1 MTFSYLRDILQI
13 DLILKQVKSYHT
25 PRKKEREKGGDLI
38 ETRQEA
44 DQKAEDQARTSGARP
59 GKLAGRQTEA
69 ERRAYCSPQEHE
81 HNPRHPAAGR
91 MTSTGR
97 SSSMNRYKITYIV
110 DEGETETAYITERTE
125 AAARKVFKA
134 ASKGRE
140 ITDVELDDT
149 DVPATKEQER
159 ETLSKIKQMVEELG
173 PQSYIAAAFEGC
185 FDVAEQN
192 IEDDFACSMKQR
204 AETAEQQLAY
214 NRRELDDAK
223 KRLKEL
229 GGLVDSLKEE
239 NRSLG
244 LRLTRSVFPSDLYL
258 DLWTLATDD
267 AKESR
272 ERMASAADIMA
283 EMADTTQDIAFTRA
297 VTIYREQKARAARC
311 ERMVAG
317 LDEHRPEGV

>member
-1 MTFSYLRDILQI
+1 
-13 DLILKQVKSYHT
+13 
-25 PRKKEREKGGDLI
+25 
-38 ETRQEA
+38 
-44 DQKAEDQARTSGARP
+44 
-59 GKLAGRQTEA
+59 
-69 ERRAYCSPQEHE
+69 
-81 HNPRHPAAGR
+81 
-91 MTSTGR
+91 
-97 SSSMNRYKITYIV
+97 MNRYKITYIV

-125 AAARKVFKA
+125 AAARKVFKTV
-134 ASKGRE
+134 SKGRE
-140 ITDVELDDT
+140 ITDVELYDT
-149 DVPATKEQER
+149 NVPATKEQER

-173 PQSYIAAAFEGC
+173 PQSYLATAFRGAFE
-185 FDVAEQN
+185 DAEQN
-192 IEDDFACSMKQR
+192 IEDDAAYSWYDR
-204 AETAEQQLAY
+204 AESATKRAEAA
-214 NRRELDDAK
+214 EE
-223 KRLKEL
+223 RLKEL

-283 EMADTTQDIAFTRA
+283 EMADTPQDIAFTRA

>member
-1 MTFSYLRDILQI
+1 
-13 DLILKQVKSYHT
+13 
-25 PRKKEREKGGDLI
+25 
-38 ETRQEA
+38 
-44 DQKAEDQARTSGARP
+44 
-59 GKLAGRQTEA
+59 
-69 ERRAYCSPQEHE
+69 
-81 HNPRHPAAGR
+81 
-91 MTSTGR
+91 
-97 SSSMNRYKITYIV
+97 MNRYKITYIV

-140 ITDVELDDT
+140 ITDVELYDT

-173 PQSYIAAAFEGC
+173 PQSYLATAFRGAFE
-185 FDVAEQN
+185 DAEQN
-192 IEDDFACSMKQR
+192 IEDDAAYSWYDR
-204 AETAEQQLAY
+204 AESATKRAEAA
-214 NRRELDDAK
+214 EE
-223 KRLKEL
+223 RLKEL

-283 EMADTTQDIAFTRA
+283 EMADTPQDIAFTRA

>member
-1 MTFSYLRDILQI
+1 
-13 DLILKQVKSYHT
+13 
-25 PRKKEREKGGDLI
+25 
-38 ETRQEA
+38 
-44 DQKAEDQARTSGARP
+44 
-59 GKLAGRQTEA
+59 
-69 ERRAYCSPQEHE
+69 
-81 HNPRHPAAGR
+81 
-91 MTSTGR
+91 
-97 SSSMNRYKITYIV
+97 MNRYKITYIV

-173 PQSYIAAAFEGC
+173 PQSYIAAAFDGC

-214 NRRELDDAK
+214 NQRELDDAK

-239 NRSLG
+239 KPLPRIA
-244 LRLTRSVFPSDLYL
+244 V
-258 DLWTLATDD
+258 D
-267 AKESR
+267 AVC
-272 ERMASAADIMA
+272 I
-283 EMADTTQDIAFTRA
+283 
-297 VTIYREQKARAARC
+297 
-311 ERMVAG
+311 
-317 LDEHRPEGV
+317 PE

>member
-1 MTFSYLRDILQI
+1 
-13 DLILKQVKSYHT
+13 
-25 PRKKEREKGGDLI
+25 
-38 ETRQEA
+38 
-44 DQKAEDQARTSGARP
+44 
-59 GKLAGRQTEA
+59 
-69 ERRAYCSPQEHE
+69 
-81 HNPRHPAAGR
+81 
-91 MTSTGR
+91 
-97 SSSMNRYKITYIV
+97 MNRYKITYIV

-125 AAARKVFKA
+125 AAARKVFKTL
-134 ASKGRE
+134 SKGRE

-192 IEDDFACSMKQR
+192 IEDDFACSMKKR

-223 KRLKEL
+223 KQLKEL

-244 LRLTRSVFPSDLYL
+244 LRLARSVFPSDLYL

-283 EMADTTQDIAFTRA
+283 EMADTPQDIVFTRA

>member
-1 MTFSYLRDILQI
+1 
-13 DLILKQVKSYHT
+13 
-25 PRKKEREKGGDLI
+25 
-38 ETRQEA
+38 
-44 DQKAEDQARTSGARP
+44 
-59 GKLAGRQTEA
+59 
-69 ERRAYCSPQEHE
+69 
-81 HNPRHPAAGR
+81 
-91 MTSTGR
+91 
-97 SSSMNRYKITYIV
+97 MNRYKITYIV
-110 DEGETETAYITERTE
+110 DKGETETTYITERTE
-125 AAARKVFKA
+125 AAARKVFRA
-134 ASKGRE
+134 ASKGGE

-214 NRRELDDAK
+214 NQRELDDAK

-244 LRLTRSVFPSDLYL
+244 LRLTRSVRSCSLSSMRSSRTFSAPSSL
-258 DLWTLATDD
+258 TAPSPVCT
-267 AKESR
+267 
-272 ERMASAADIMA
+272 
-283 EMADTTQDIAFTRA
+283 
-297 VTIYREQKARAARC
+297 ARAPSGRRSTC
-311 ERMVAG
+311 STT
-317 LDEHRPEGV
+317 

>member
-1 MTFSYLRDILQI
+1 
-13 DLILKQVKSYHT
+13 
-25 PRKKEREKGGDLI
+25 
-38 ETRQEA
+38 
-44 DQKAEDQARTSGARP
+44 
-59 GKLAGRQTEA
+59 
-69 ERRAYCSPQEHE
+69 
-81 HNPRHPAAGR
+81 
-91 MTSTGR
+91 
-97 SSSMNRYKITYIV
+97 MNRYKITYIV
-110 DEGETETAYITERTE
+110 DEGETETTYITERTE
-125 AAARKVFKA
+125 AAARKVFKTV
-134 ASKGRE
+134 SKGRE
-140 ITDVELDDT
+140 ITDVELYDT
-149 DVPATKEQER
+149 NVPATKEQER

-173 PQSYIAAAFEGC
+173 PQSYLATAFRGAFE
-185 FDVAEQN
+185 DAEQN
-192 IEDDFACSMKQR
+192 IEDDAAYSWYDR
-204 AETAEQQLAY
+204 AESATKRAEAA
-214 NRRELDDAK
+214 EE
-223 KRLKEL
+223 RLKEL

-283 EMADTTQDIAFTRA
+283 EMADTPQDIAFTRA

>member
-1 MTFSYLRDILQI
+1 MRVILQI

-25 PRKKEREKGGDLI
+25 PRKKERGKGGDLI

-69 ERRAYCSPQEHE
+69 
-81 HNPRHPAAGR
+81 
-91 MTSTGR
+91 
-97 SSSMNRYKITYIV
+97 
-110 DEGETETAYITERTE
+110 
-125 AAARKVFKA
+125 
-134 ASKGRE
+134 
-140 ITDVELDDT
+140 
-149 DVPATKEQER
+149 
-159 ETLSKIKQMVEELG
+159 ELG

-258 DLWTLATDD
+258 DLWTLATKKVRFQAGNAFLFLEKLLGAQSLGPCDD
-267 AKESR
+267 GQQQFSIPVLCQHK
-272 ERMASAADIMA
+272 
-283 EMADTTQDIAFTRA
+283 
-297 VTIYREQKARAARC
+297 
-311 ERMVAG
+311 
-317 LDEHRPEGV
+317 

>member
-1 MTFSYLRDILQI
+1 
-13 DLILKQVKSYHT
+13 
-25 PRKKEREKGGDLI
+25 
-38 ETRQEA
+38 
-44 DQKAEDQARTSGARP
+44 
-59 GKLAGRQTEA
+59 
-69 ERRAYCSPQEHE
+69 
-81 HNPRHPAAGR
+81 
-91 MTSTGR
+91 
-97 SSSMNRYKITYIV
+97 MNRYKITYIV

-125 AAARKVFKA
+125 AAARKVFKTV
-134 ASKGRE
+134 SKGRE
-140 ITDVELDDT
+140 ITDVELYDT
-149 DVPATKEQER
+149 NVPATKEQEH

-173 PQSYIAAAFEGC
+173 PQSYLATAFRGAFE
-185 FDVAEQN
+185 DAEQN
-192 IEDDFACSMKQR
+192 IEDDAAYSWYDR
-204 AETAEQQLAY
+204 AESATKRAEAA
-214 NRRELDDAK
+214 EE
-223 KRLKEL
+223 RLKEL

-283 EMADTTQDIAFTRA
+283 EMADTPQDIAFTRA

>member
-1 MTFSYLRDILQI
+1 
-13 DLILKQVKSYHT
+13 
-25 PRKKEREKGGDLI
+25 
-38 ETRQEA
+38 
-44 DQKAEDQARTSGARP
+44 
-59 GKLAGRQTEA
+59 
-69 ERRAYCSPQEHE
+69 
-81 HNPRHPAAGR
+81 
-91 MTSTGR
+91 
-97 SSSMNRYKITYIV
+97 MNRYKITYIV
-110 DEGETETAYITERTE
+110 DKGETETTYITERTE
-125 AAARKVFKA
+125 AAARKVFRA
-134 ASKGRE
+134 ASKGGE

-214 NRRELDDAK
+214 NQRELDDAK

-244 LRLTRSVFPSDLYL
+244 LRLTRSVFPSDLRYL
-258 DLWTLATDD
+258 TPKKPLS
-267 AKESR
+267 EIVR
-272 ERMASAADIMA
+272 EREEQA
-283 EMADTTQDIAFTRA
+283 ESQNVNLYEA
-297 VTIYREQKARAARC
+297 
-311 ERMVAG
+311 VAG
-317 LDEHRPEGV
+317 LYEEIANLAEQNAALEKRVAKLEGGQNK

>member
-1 MTFSYLRDILQI
+1 
-13 DLILKQVKSYHT
+13 
-25 PRKKEREKGGDLI
+25 
-38 ETRQEA
+38 
-44 DQKAEDQARTSGARP
+44 
-59 GKLAGRQTEA
+59 
-69 ERRAYCSPQEHE
+69 
-81 HNPRHPAAGR
+81 
-91 MTSTGR
+91 
-97 SSSMNRYKITYIV
+97 MNRYKITYIV

-140 ITDVELDDT
+140 ITDMELDDT

-173 PQSYIAAAFEGC
+173 PQSYLAAAFEGC

-214 NRRELDDAK
+214 NRRHSVR

-283 EMADTTQDIAFTRA
+283 EMADTPQDIAFTRA

>member
-1 MTFSYLRDILQI
+1 
-13 DLILKQVKSYHT
+13 
-25 PRKKEREKGGDLI
+25 
-38 ETRQEA
+38 
-44 DQKAEDQARTSGARP
+44 
-59 GKLAGRQTEA
+59 
-69 ERRAYCSPQEHE
+69 
-81 HNPRHPAAGR
+81 
-91 MTSTGR
+91 
-97 SSSMNRYKITYIV
+97 MNRYKITYIV

-125 AAARKVFKA
+125 ATARKVFKTV
-134 ASKGRE
+134 SKGRE
-140 ITDVELDDT
+140 ITDVELYDT
-149 DVPATKEQER
+149 NVPATKEQEH

-173 PQSYIAAAFEGC
+173 PQSYLATAFRGAFE
-185 FDVAEQN
+185 DAEQN
-192 IEDDFACSMKQR
+192 IEDDAAYSWYDR
-204 AETAEQQLAY
+204 AESATKRAEAA
-214 NRRELDDAK
+214 EE
-223 KRLKEL
+223 RLKEL

-283 EMADTTQDIAFTRA
+283 EMADTPQDIAFTRA

-311 ERMVAG
+311 ERMVTG

>member
-1 MTFSYLRDILQI
+1 
-13 DLILKQVKSYHT
+13 
-25 PRKKEREKGGDLI
+25 
-38 ETRQEA
+38 
-44 DQKAEDQARTSGARP
+44 
-59 GKLAGRQTEA
+59 
-69 ERRAYCSPQEHE
+69 
-81 HNPRHPAAGR
+81 
-91 MTSTGR
+91 
-97 SSSMNRYKITYIV
+97 MNRYKITYIV

-125 AAARKVFKA
+125 ATARKVFKTV
-134 ASKGRE
+134 SKGRE

-173 PQSYIAAAFEGC
+173 PQSYLATAFRGAFE
-185 FDVAEQN
+185 DAEQN
-192 IEDDFACSMKQR
+192 IEDDAAYSWYDR
-204 AETAEQQLAY
+204 AESATKRAEAA
-214 NRRELDDAK
+214 EE
-223 KRLKEL
+223 RLKEL

>member
-1 MTFSYLRDILQI
+1 
-13 DLILKQVKSYHT
+13 
-25 PRKKEREKGGDLI
+25 
-38 ETRQEA
+38 
-44 DQKAEDQARTSGARP
+44 
-59 GKLAGRQTEA
+59 
-69 ERRAYCSPQEHE
+69 
-81 HNPRHPAAGR
+81 
-91 MTSTGR
+91 
-97 SSSMNRYKITYIV
+97 MNRYKITYIV

-192 IEDDFACSMKQR
+192 IEDDFGCSMKQR

-283 EMADTTQDIAFTRA
+283 EMADTPQDIAFTRA

-311 ERMVAG
+311 ERMVTG